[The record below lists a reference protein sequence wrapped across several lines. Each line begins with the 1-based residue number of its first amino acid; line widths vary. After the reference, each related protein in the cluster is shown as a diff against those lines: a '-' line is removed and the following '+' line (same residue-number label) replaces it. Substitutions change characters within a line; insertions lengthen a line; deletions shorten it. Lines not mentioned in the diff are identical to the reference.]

1 MKPKI
6 HEHHKKSN
14 IAVTK
19 QVLSF
24 SLALA
29 LAVLANAQ
37 TFTNYTID
45 SGLVNNNVLCVDVAA
60 GDVMWFGTQEGVS
73 VYDGITWATHTTSTD
88 SGLVHNTIQA
98 ICVLDN
104 GNVWVGTDFG
114 ACLFDGS
121 NWTTFDES
129 DGLGDNRVRHIAE
142 DAGGGVWFGHNDGVS
157 VLQGT
162 TWTSYG
168 MADGLPFGGVTYV
181 NFDNNG
187 DKWLGT
193 GLGGVAVFDDVDFT
207 LITEQ
212 ERLIN
217 DKVRAIGIDA
227 GGNKWIGTADGV
239 SVYNPD
245 DYLVEQ
251 HTIMLVLPPPDTLN
265 PVEDLKIAGNGNIWA
280 GIYIDYLVT
289 EGGVAMFN
297 GNDWTYYD
305 VSDGLVGPVIRSIG
319 IDSQDNVWVTTST
332 GISKISDV
340 PPDSMN
346 YWSTWDNSPAYPED
360 TITTSIIAAKETAG
374 GLVAYPVPALS
385 IITISSTFNSAIEQV
400 EIISIHG
407 QVLKSLAGS
416 GQATLQVSLED
427 IAPGFY
433 LARVHLVDQIEV
445 VSFVKN

>member
-1 MKPKI
+1 
-6 HEHHKKSN
+6 
-14 IAVTK
+14 
-19 QVLSF
+19 
-24 SLALA
+24 
-29 LAVLANAQ
+29 
-37 TFTNYTID
+37 
-45 SGLVNNNVLCVDVAA
+45 
-60 GDVMWFGTQEGVS
+60 
-73 VYDGITWATHTTSTD
+73 
-88 SGLVHNTIQA
+88 
-98 ICVLDN
+98 
-104 GNVWVGTDFG
+104 
-114 ACLFDGS
+114 
-121 NWTTFDES
+121 
-129 DGLGDNRVRHIAE
+129 
-142 DAGGGVWFGHNDGVS
+142 
-157 VLQGT
+157 
-162 TWTSYG
+162 

-181 NFDNNG
+181 NFDTNG

-265 PVEDLKIAGNGNIWA
+265 PVEDLKIASNGNIWA
-280 GIYIDYLVT
+280 GIYVDYLVT

-297 GNDWTYYD
+297 GNDWTHYD

-360 TITTSIIAAKETAG
+360 TITISIIAVQETAG
-374 GLVAYPVPALS
+374 DLVAYPVPAQS
-385 IITISSTFNSAIEQV
+385 AITIASTDYSAIDQV
-400 EIISIHG
+400 EMMTIQG
-407 QVLKSLAGS
+407 QVMQSLTGS
-416 GQATLQVSLED
+416 GQATVQVSLAD

-433 LARVHLVDQIEV
+433 MARVHLVDQIEV
-445 VSFVKN
+445 VRFVKN